1 MALETGLEDK
11 PWYVGAA
18 IGLALAGGL
27 YYGAHRLLLQPKKD
41 QLTTMET
48 RLTELRS
55 KIQEGQT
62 AQRQLPRFREEVRQL
77 ELQLDR
83 LLRILPAR
91 RNTPDLLRRVRA
103 LAEQGDFDLL
113 RFNPGRLVEQ
123 DFYSEYPISMNL
135 EGEYHSLAQFFEE
148 VSRFPRIINV
158 DNLTITSLDRDDSPH
173 TLAASF
179 DTKTFVYTEEVEEED
194 PDADS
199 APGGQP

>member
-11 PWYVGAA
+11 PWYVGAL
-18 IGLALAGGL
+18 IGVVIAVGV
-27 YYGAHRLLLQPKKD
+27 YYGANRTLLKPKKE
-41 QLTTMET
+41 QLASMEVA
-48 RLTELRS
+48 LTDLRA
-55 KIQEGQT
+55 KIEEGQT

-113 RFNPGRLVEQ
+113 RFTPKDLVEK
-123 DFYSEYPISMNL
+123 DFYSEYPISMSLQGDYHNL
-135 EGEYHSLAQFFEE
+135 ALFFEE
-148 VSRFPRIINV
+148 VSRFPRIMNI
-158 DNLTITSLDRDDSPH
+158 DNLKIDALSGGDAVH

-179 DTKTFVYTEEVEEED
+179 DAKTFVYVEEPEETED
-194 PDADS
+194 GEEAR
-199 APGGQP
+199 

>member
-1 MALETGLEDK
+1 VAFETGLEGK
-11 PWYVGAA
+11 PWYVGVA
-18 IGLALAGGL
+18 IGLVVGGVL
-27 YYGAHRLLLQPKKD
+27 YFGAHRWLLQPKKD
-41 QLTTMET
+41 QLVSMET
-48 RLTELRS
+48 RLTDLRS
-55 KIQEGQT
+55 RIQEGQT

-113 RFNPGRLVEQ
+113 RFNPSQLVEQ
-123 DFYSEYPISMNL
+123 EFYSEYPISMNL
-135 EGEYHSLAQFFEE
+135 EGEYHSLARFFEE

-158 DNLTITSLDRDDSPH
+158 DNLSITSLDRDDSPH

-179 DTKTFVYTEEVEEED
+179 DAKTFVYTDEVESDED
-194 PDADS
+194 DEPE
-199 APGGQP
+199 GGQP

>member
-1 MALETGLEDK
+1 MALQTGLEDK
-11 PWYVGAA
+11 PWYVGAL
-18 IGLALAGGL
+18 IGLAISAGL
-27 YYGAHRLLLQPKKD
+27 YWGANRMLLKPKKE

-48 RLTELRS
+48 RLTDLRA

-113 RFNPGRLVEQ
+113 RFTPRDLVER
-123 DFYSEYPISMNL
+123 DFYSEYPISMSL
-135 EGEYHSLAQFFEE
+135 EGDYHNLALFFEQ
-148 VSRFPRIINV
+148 VSRFPRIMNI
-158 DNLTITSLDRDDSPH
+158 DNLTIDALRRDDAVH

-179 DTKTFVYTEEVEEED
+179 EAKTFVYVDEEEEVLTEEET
-194 PDADS
+194 P
-199 APGGQP
+199 